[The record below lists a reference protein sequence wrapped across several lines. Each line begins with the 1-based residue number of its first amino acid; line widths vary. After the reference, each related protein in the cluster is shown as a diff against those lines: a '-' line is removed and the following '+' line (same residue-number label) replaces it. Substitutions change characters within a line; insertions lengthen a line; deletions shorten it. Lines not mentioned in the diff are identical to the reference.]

1 MGNLD
6 GRCALFPRILWI
18 VDSTIRSRR
27 FDKSTISLLIYGC
40 SLQALESFGVGT
52 YCVRRGKE
60 RGSERARE
68 RERGENGECFGSPVA
83 VLLKDLMDEQRL
95 TVANFFLGLG
105 LGFAEICESGWKQYI
120 AILFIF
126 PYFGWLFFMISGH
139 LLCSASA
146 APDYVLSVHV
156 PFWIP

>member
-1 MGNLD
+1 
-6 GRCALFPRILWI
+6 
-18 VDSTIRSRR
+18 
-27 FDKSTISLLIYGC
+27 LLIYGC

>member
-1 MGNLD
+1 MCGE
-6 GRCALFPRILWI
+6 GRSEGA
-18 VDSTIRSRR
+18 
-27 FDKSTISLLIYGC
+27 
-40 SLQALESFGVGT
+40 
-52 YCVRRGKE
+52 
-60 RGSERARE
+60 SERERE

-95 TVANFFLGLG
+95 TVANFSLGLG
-105 LGFAEICESGWKQYI
+105 LGFAEICESGWKQYV

-126 PYFGWLFFMISGH
+126 PYLGWLFFMISGH